1 MDFKYLIVLLPV
13 LIVPWIVF
21 YFLFISS
28 NKKVIANF
36 KKLTEKYS
44 LEPDFS
50 KKVGM
55 KTHPSV
61 HGIYRNRQIKFESV
75 VRDSIDGQ
83 KVLPH
88 TIVTVECANS
98 DGFSFV
104 LVKRNKKNSLN
115 YNSGT
120 IMLDDNEFDDK
131 FIVQTNNPDKLK
143 KMFDFNT
150 KFKLDRVNALGFNGI
165 ITLNQNTLQ
174 YIERDLLQ
182 NDESLM
188 RAELVMHELCDIADV
203 MRYN

>member
-13 LIVPWIVF
+13 LIVPWVVL
-21 YFLFISS
+21 YFLFIAS
-28 NKKVIANF
+28 NKKVNSNF

-44 LEPDFS
+44 LASDFS

-55 KTHPSV
+55 KTYPNV
-61 HGIYRNRQIKFESV
+61 YGIYRNRQIKFESV
-75 VRDSIDGQ
+75 VRDSIDG
-83 KVLPH
+83 KRVIPH

-115 YNSGT
+115 YITGT
-120 IMLDDNEFDDK
+120 VMLDDNEFDDK
-131 FIVQTNNPDKLK
+131 FIVQTNNPEKLK

-165 ITLNQNTLQ
+165 ITLDQNTLQ
-174 YIERDLLQ
+174 YIERDLLH